1 MDDETRK
8 NVRDGLRQGLQA
20 KLAKIFDNLSSAG
33 EKDQEQRFREGLRR
47 AVVAYERAL
56 EILTDYDED

>member
-8 NVRDGLRQGLQA
+8 NVHDGLRQGLQA